1 MEIKED
7 SFPWSW
13 PFGCGI
19 TRGPFYVLPHYRKFR
34 CNFQVSF
41 RKFTGNLRARNPTLR
56 SKKFIQRY
64 PLPIIIRV
72 RLGANV
78 KTARRRGFMTQAQL
92 AKAAGISQRTLVNIE
107 TNKVEPHFSTILKLA
122 EALGT
127 DPSKLVDQD
136 EP

>member
-13 PFGCGI
+13 PFGCGT
-19 TRGPFYVLPHYRKFR
+19 TRGAFRCPTHYRKFGG
-34 CNFQVSF
+34 NLQVF
-41 RKFTGNLRARNPTLR
+41 HTKFTGNVCAREHTLLSKEFIR
-56 SKKFIQRY
+56 SY
-64 PLPIIIRV
+64 PLHIIFPV
-72 RLGANV
+72 KLGANV
-78 KTARRRGFMTQAQL
+78 KTARHKRFMTQAQL

-107 TNKVEPHFSTILKLA
+107 TNKVEPQFSTILKLA

-136 EP
+136 